1 MNTTLEQDLRTA
13 VDELNHIIR
22 KENDWEFEIS
32 KIYNGQKDEFIV
44 IYLLDH
50 DNGNK
55 YRVYHSD
62 IHHVEDGDNIREC
75 LMILVREKLCQYSNE
90 LSNIST
96 SIVYYGGFLWHN
108 YKTQRIHYVHHQTA
122 QT

>member
-13 VDELNHIIR
+13 VDNLNHLIR
-22 KENDWEFEIS
+22 KENDWEFEMS

-44 IYLLDH
+44 IYLIDE

-62 IHHVEDGDNIREC
+62 IHHVEDGDDIQEC
-75 LMILVREKLCQYSNE
+75 LMILVKEKLRGYWNE
-90 LSNIST
+90 LETVVESVIF
-96 SIVYYGGFLWHN
+96 YG
-108 YKTQRIHYVHHQTA
+108 
-122 QT
+122 